1 MTLDQFLDVER
12 SYLLLE
18 AREKNW
24 SAVDICCT
32 CKTCYQYCVC
42 ADTVLIGM
50 CFDPTLSVP
59 DKWEQAEPS
68 LRKARGRRAVGLGR
82 GVAGEKRR
90 LELVKTMEKS
100 KKDGVKKST
109 RMRIQGPLAS
119 APITPAVRPLRRPYP
134 AARVHLCSADG
145 GVRRRKRRWPPA
157 RRAPSRRRAPSPQ
170 PPPSPYL
177 PSPSPPP
184 SPCTPPPWC
193 VRPSPPS
200 AGARSTPQR

>member
-1 MTLDQFLDVER
+1 MLPEG
-12 SYLLLE
+12 
-18 AREKNW
+18 N
-24 SAVDICCT
+24 
-32 CKTCYQYCVC
+32 
-42 ADTVLIGM
+42 TVLIGM

-119 APITPAVRPLRRPYP
+119 APITPAVRPLRRPHP

-157 RRAPSRRRAPSPQ
+157 SRAPSRRRAPSPQ

-184 SPCTPPPWC
+184 SPWTPPPWC
-193 VRPSPPS
+193 VRPSPPVCRRALHATALTAVS
-200 AGARSTPQR
+200 AGRSWQE